1 MTRRSRGWIV
11 TALAAVIVVLGV
23 IWAFGLFEPET
34 NLVADDQ
41 QEQLRN
47 EKGDIQEGIVGR
59 KSDDITVPAETD
71 EFIEGSTAASDPNTI
86 NEPDADTEGG
96 SVIEPDDVVSPERGE
111 VQNDTGIVTTN
122 PGSGSGDEADG
133 TGETGGQTDNTLRE
147 AD

>member
-1 MTRRSRGWIV
+1 MTRRSRGWIGAAAV
-11 TALAAVIVVLGV
+11 AVIVILGV
-23 IWAFGLFEPET
+23 IWAFGLFEAET

-47 EKGDIQEGIVGR
+47 EKGDIQQGIVGQT
-59 KSDDITVPAETD
+59 SDDVTLPAETD

-86 NEPDADTEGG
+86 NEPDGDTEGG

-122 PGSGSGDEADG
+122 PGSGTGGDPGG